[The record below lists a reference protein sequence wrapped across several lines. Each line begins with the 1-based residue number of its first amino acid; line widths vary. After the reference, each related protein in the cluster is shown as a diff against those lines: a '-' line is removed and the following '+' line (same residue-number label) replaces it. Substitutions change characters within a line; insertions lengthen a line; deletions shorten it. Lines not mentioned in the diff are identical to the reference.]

1 MSSTPRVLILGHSFI
16 RRLNQFIEQNSHT
29 LQKTLGIAEPITVHW
44 HGVGG
49 RTVRKTVQY
58 DLHIAE
64 SFAPDIVILELG
76 TNDLS
81 SRHPLLV
88 GSDIEELVRL
98 LHTTYRVKVI
108 CVCQTIRRE
117 AATEAFNEGVGML
130 TKYLRVVL
138 EPIPYAFF
146 WGHRG
151 FWNPKS
157 NIYSRDG
164 VHLNNNGQFK
174 LYRSLRGAVL
184 KSIRLLA
191 QTR

>member
-1 MSSTPRVLILGHSFI
+1 MDLSPREKDKLLLFTAALVAE
-16 RRLNQFIEQNSHT
+16 RRKDRGLKLNYPEAMAYISAAIME
-29 LQKTLGIAEPITVHW
+29 GARD
-44 HGVGG
+44 G
-49 RTVRKTVQY
+49 RTV
-58 DLHIAE
+58 AE

-81 SRHPLLV
+81 SRHPLPV